1 MALASELGLISGRRV
16 GYKANGRCSN
26 SHLRG
31 NSACARKDV
40 ESQGCGPG
48 CDWHSGSS
56 REEGGR
62 RCRTLEPHYRRQEDD
77 PSFLHLN
84 ELKNSI

>member
-1 MALASELGLISGRRV
+1 MSGEDRTALASELGLISGRRV

-40 ESQGCGPG
+40 ESQGCGPAVTG
-48 CDWHSGSS
+48 TRGAVGKGGG
-56 REEGGR
+56 EGVGHWNPTTEGKKTTHR
-62 RCRTLEPHYRRQEDD
+62 FCT
-77 PSFLHLN
+77 
-84 ELKNSI
+84 